1 MPATTN
7 TLPADGM
14 APHAARA
21 KATSKVPAAENTLR
35 ILKLL
40 ASKRGPMAASN
51 IATALGL
58 PRSSVYHL
66 LGVMEANGFVLH
78 LHEEQRYGLGIS
90 AFELSSAYS
99 RQEPLSRLGRPL
111 LASLVD
117 AIGESAHL
125 AVLHG
130 RDVLYIVEERAKNRP
145 SLVTDVGVRLPSH
158 LTASGRAILAALP
171 KSQVRALYPNAA
183 AFTARHE
190 VAGAIMKYSAL
201 SSHLDQVRQR
211 GYATEHGEVTP
222 GFGSIAVFRGVA
234 ALPDLVQ
241 VRGQR
246 GVFHDGTLH
255 LVPGGKGRGVRVQRA
270 DLRFGQRGEDGAAAG
285 GEVAGEADADVGHQ
299 GRAVLGPLLDDV
311 QHVAAVEHRQ
321 VCTFADDVHQ

>member
-1 MPATTN
+1 MPAASPATPPAGAASATTAAAAPK
-7 TLPADGM
+7 PAA
-14 APHAARA
+14 APRA
-21 KATSKVPAAENTLR
+21 STRPASKVPAADNTLR

-51 IATALGL
+51 IATSLGL

-99 RQEPLSRLGRPL
+99 RQEPLSRLGRPM

-117 AIGESAHL
+117 VIGESAHL

-183 AFTARHE
+183 AFSARHE
-190 VAGAIMKYSAL
+190 TESPITKYSTL
-201 SSHLDQVRQR
+201 SAHLDQVRQR

-222 GFGSIAVFRGVA
+222 GFGSIA
-234 ALPDLVQ
+234 
-241 VRGQR
+241 
-246 GVFHDGTLH
+246 
-255 LVPGGKGRGVRVQRA
+255 
-270 DLRFGQRGEDGAAAG
+270 
-285 GEVAGEADADVGHQ
+285 
-299 GRAVLGPLLDDV
+299 
-311 QHVAAVEHRQ
+311 AAVTDHAGWPTAA
-321 VCTFADDVHQ
+321 VAVTFLEEKLPAEQWPVLAARVKKVADDLSVRIHGRPSPTS

>member
-1 MPATTN
+1 MPYTTD
-7 TLPADGM
+7 A
-14 APHAARA
+14 AAKIAARA
-21 KATSKVPAAENTLR
+21 PSKVPAAENTLR

-40 ASKRGPMAASN
+40 ASKRGPMAASH

-99 RQEPLSRLGRPL
+99 RQEPLSRLGRPM
-111 LASLVD
+111 LAALVD
-117 AIGESAHL
+117 VIGESAHL

-183 AFTARHE
+183 AFSDRHE
-190 VAGAIMKYSAL
+190 TESPIRKYSAL

-222 GFGSIAVFRGVA
+222 GFGSIAAAVTDHVGWPTAAVA
-234 ALPDLVQ
+234 VTFLEEKLPAEQWPALAA
-241 VRGQR
+241 
-246 GVFHDGTLH
+246 
-255 LVPGGKGRGVRVQRA
+255 RVQRVA
-270 DLRFGQRGEDGAAAG
+270 DELSVRI
-285 GEVAGEADADVGHQ
+285 H
-299 GRAVLGPLLDDV
+299 GRQA
-311 QHVAAVEHRQ
+311 H
-321 VCTFADDVHQ
+321 

>member
-1 MPATTN
+1 MPATST
-7 TLPADGM
+7 TPPADEAEPRA
-14 APHAARA
+14 APA
-21 KATSKVPAAENTLR
+21 KVASKVPAAENTLR

-111 LASLVD
+111 LAALVD
-117 AIGESAHL
+117 VIGESAHL

-190 VAGAIMKYSAL
+190 TEVAHHEVLGAVLA
-201 SSHLDQVRQR
+201 
-211 GYATEHGEVTP
+211 P
-222 GFGSIAVFRGVA
+222 G
-234 ALPDLVQ
+234 P
-241 VRGQR
+241 
-246 GVFHDGTLH
+246 
-255 LVPGGKGRGVRVQRA
+255 
-270 DLRFGQRGEDGAAAG
+270 GAAARLRHRTRG
-285 GEVAGEADADVGHQ
+285 GDARLRLDRGRRHGPCGLADRRRRRDLPRGQ
-299 GRAVLGPLLDDV
+299 
-311 QHVAAVEHRQ
+311 AA
-321 VCTFADDVHQ
+321 T

>member
-1 MPATTN
+1 MTDTSAAASYRAAASAGPGA
-7 TLPADGM
+7 AA
-14 APHAARA
+14 APGVAVGQPQAAPRVP
-21 KATSKVPAAENTLR
+21 SKVPAAENTLR

-40 ASKRGPMAASN
+40 ASKRGPMAAST

-90 AFELSSAYS
+90 AFELSSAYA
-99 RQEPLSRLGRPL
+99 RQEPLSRLGRPM
-111 LASLVD
+111 LAALVD
-117 AIGESAHL
+117 VVGESAHL

-183 AFTARHE
+183 AFSVRHE
-190 VAGAIMKYSAL
+190 TESPITKYSAL
-201 SSHLDQVRQR
+201 SSHLNQVRQR

-222 GFGSIAVFRGVA
+222 GFGSIAAAVTDHVGWPTAAVA
-234 ALPDLVQ
+234 VTFLEDKLPAEQWPALAA
-241 VRGQR
+241 
-246 GVFHDGTLH
+246 
-255 LVPGGKGRGVRVQRA
+255 RVQK
-270 DLRFGQRGEDGAAAG
+270 
-285 GEVAGEADADVGHQ
+285 V
-299 GRAVLGPLLDDV
+299 
-311 QHVAAVEHRQ
+311 
-321 VCTFADDVHQ
+321 ADDLSIRIHGRLTH

>member
-1 MPATTN
+1 MTDTSAAASYRAAASAGPGA
-7 TLPADGM
+7 AA
-14 APHAARA
+14 APGVAVGQPQAAPRVP
-21 KATSKVPAAENTLR
+21 SKVPAAENTLR

-40 ASKRGPMAASN
+40 ASKRGPMAAST

-90 AFELSSAYS
+90 AFELSSAYA
-99 RQEPLSRLGRPL
+99 RQEPLSRLGRPM
-111 LASLVD
+111 LAALVD
-117 AIGESAHL
+117 VVGESAHL

-183 AFTARHE
+183 AFSVRHE
-190 VAGAIMKYSAL
+190 TGSPITKYSAL
-201 SSHLDQVRQR
+201 SSHLNQVRQR

-222 GFGSIAVFRGVA
+222 GFGSIAAAVTDHVGWPTAAVA
-234 ALPDLVQ
+234 VTFLEDKLPAEQWPALAA
-241 VRGQR
+241 
-246 GVFHDGTLH
+246 
-255 LVPGGKGRGVRVQRA
+255 RVQK
-270 DLRFGQRGEDGAAAG
+270 
-285 GEVAGEADADVGHQ
+285 V
-299 GRAVLGPLLDDV
+299 
-311 QHVAAVEHRQ
+311 
-321 VCTFADDVHQ
+321 ADDLSIRIHGRLTH

>member
-1 MPATTN
+1 MATQTKP
-7 TLPADGM
+7 L
-14 APHAARA
+14 
-21 KATSKVPAAENTLR
+21 SKVPAAENTLR
-35 ILKLL
+35 VLKLL
-40 ASKRGPMAASN
+40 ASKRGPMAAST
-51 IATALGL
+51 IASSLGL

-66 LGVMEANGFVLH
+66 LGVMEQNGFVLH

-90 AFELSSAYS
+90 AFELSSAFS
-99 RQEPLSRLGRPL
+99 RQEPLSRLGRPM

-117 AIGESAHL
+117 GIGESAHL

-183 AFTARHE
+183 AFTSRHE
-190 VAGAIMKYSAL
+190 TDSPILKYSAL

-222 GFGSIAVFRGVA
+222 GFGSVA
-234 ALPDLVQ
+234 AAVTDHVGWPTAAVAVTFLEDKVPAQQWPDLA
-241 VRGQR
+241 R
-246 GVFHDGTLH
+246 
-255 LVPGGKGRGVRVQRA
+255 RVQKVA
-270 DLRFGQRGEDGAAAG
+270 DELSNRI
-285 GEVAGEADADVGHQ
+285 H
-299 GRAVLGPLLDDV
+299 GRPGL
-311 QHVAAVEHRQ
+311 
-321 VCTFADDVHQ
+321 

>member
-1 MPATTN
+1 MPDTSTAPSYGPPAAT
-7 TLPADGM
+7 AAM
-14 APHAARA
+14 ATAAPTPPPKAAPRA
-21 KATSKVPAAENTLR
+21 PSKVPAAENTLR

-40 ASKRGPMAASN
+40 ASKRGPMAASS
-51 IATALGL
+51 IAAALGL

-66 LGVMEANGFVLH
+66 LGVMEASGFVLH

-99 RQEPLSRLGRPL
+99 RQEPLSRLGRPV
-111 LASLVD
+111 LAALVD
-117 AIGESAHL
+117 VVGESAHL

-171 KSQVRALYPNAA
+171 RSQVRALYPNAA
-183 AFTARHE
+183 AFSARHE
-190 VAGAIMKYSAL
+190 TESPITKYSAL

-222 GFGSIAVFRGVA
+222 GFGSIAAAVTDHVGWPTAAVA
-234 ALPDLVQ
+234 VTFLEEKLPAEQWPALAA
-241 VRGQR
+241 
-246 GVFHDGTLH
+246 
-255 LVPGGKGRGVRVQRA
+255 RVQKVA
-270 DLRFGQRGEDGAAAG
+270 DELSVRI
-285 GEVAGEADADVGHQ
+285 H
-299 GRAVLGPLLDDV
+299 GRPS
-311 QHVAAVEHRQ
+311 H
-321 VCTFADDVHQ
+321 

>member
-1 MPATTN
+1 
-7 TLPADGM
+7 M
-14 APHAARA
+14 ANAEA
-21 KATSKVPAAENTLR
+21 KPKESREPKVASKVPAAENTLR

-40 ASKRGPMAASN
+40 ASKRGPMAASS
-51 IATALGL
+51 IATSLGL

-117 AIGESAHL
+117 VIGESSHL

-190 VAGAIMKYSAL
+190 VEGAIMKYSAL

-222 GFGSIAVFRGVA
+222 GFGSIAAAVTDHVGWPTAAVA
-234 ALPDLVQ
+234 VTFLEDKLPADQWPILAA
-241 VRGQR
+241 
-246 GVFHDGTLH
+246 
-255 LVPGGKGRGVRVQRA
+255 RVQKAA
-270 DLRFGQRGEDGAAAG
+270 DELSVRI
-285 GEVAGEADADVGHQ
+285 H
-299 GRAVLGPLLDDV
+299 GRPAK
-311 QHVAAVEHRQ
+311 
-321 VCTFADDVHQ
+321 

>member
-1 MPATTN
+1 MASKAVPKPA
-7 TLPADGM
+7 
-14 APHAARA
+14 A
-21 KATSKVPAAENTLR
+21 KVASKVPAAENTLR

-66 LGVMEANGFVLH
+66 LGVMEANGFVMH

-99 RQEPLSRLGRPL
+99 RQEPLSRIGRPM

-117 AIGESAHL
+117 VVGESAHL

-190 VAGAIMKYSAL
+190 VEGAIMKYSAL

-222 GFGSIAVFRGVA
+222 GFGSIA
-234 ALPDLVQ
+234 
-241 VRGQR
+241 
-246 GVFHDGTLH
+246 
-255 LVPGGKGRGVRVQRA
+255 
-270 DLRFGQRGEDGAAAG
+270 
-285 GEVAGEADADVGHQ
+285 
-299 GRAVLGPLLDDV
+299 
-311 QHVAAVEHRQ
+311 AAVTDH
-321 VCTFADDVHQ
+321 VGWPTAAVAVTFLEDKLPADQWPALAARVRKVADELSVRIHGRPGT

>member
-1 MPATTN
+1 MATTG
-7 TLPADGM
+7 PAAD
-14 APHAARA
+14 A
-21 KATSKVPAAENTLR
+21 KVTSKVPAAENTLR

-40 ASKRGPMAASN
+40 ASKRGPMAASS
-51 IATALGL
+51 IATSLDL

-66 LGVMEANGFVLH
+66 LAVMEANGFVLH

-117 AIGESAHL
+117 VLGESAHL

-190 VAGAIMKYSAL
+190 VEGAIMKYSAL

-222 GFGSIAVFRGVA
+222 GFGSIAAAVTDHLGWPTAAVA
-234 ALPDLVQ
+234 VTFLEDKVPAGQWPALAA
-241 VRGQR
+241 
-246 GVFHDGTLH
+246 
-255 LVPGGKGRGVRVQRA
+255 RVQKAA
-270 DLRFGQRGEDGAAAG
+270 DELSVRL
-285 GEVAGEADADVGHQ
+285 H
-299 GRAVLGPLLDDV
+299 GRPAK
-311 QHVAAVEHRQ
+311 
-321 VCTFADDVHQ
+321 

>member
-1 MPATTN
+1 MTT
-7 TLPADGM
+7 TPT
-14 APHAARA
+14 APG

-40 ASKRGPMAASN
+40 ASRRGPMAASN

-99 RQEPLSRLGRPL
+99 RQEPLSRLGRPM

-117 AIGESAHL
+117 VIGESAHL

-145 SLVTDVGVRLPSH
+145 S
-158 LTASGRAILAALP
+158 AW
-171 KSQVRALYPNAA
+171 
-183 AFTARHE
+183 
-190 VAGAIMKYSAL
+190 
-201 SSHLDQVRQR
+201 
-211 GYATEHGEVTP
+211 
-222 GFGSIAVFRGVA
+222 
-234 ALPDLVQ
+234 
-241 VRGQR
+241 
-246 GVFHDGTLH
+246 
-255 LVPGGKGRGVRVQRA
+255 
-270 DLRFGQRGEDGAAAG
+270 
-285 GEVAGEADADVGHQ
+285 
-299 GRAVLGPLLDDV
+299 
-311 QHVAAVEHRQ
+311 
-321 VCTFADDVHQ
+321 

>member
-1 MPATTN
+1 
-7 TLPADGM
+7 M
-14 APHAARA
+14 A
-21 KATSKVPAAENTLR
+21 SKVPAAENTLR

-40 ASKRGPMAASN
+40 ASRRGPMAASN

-117 AIGESAHL
+117 VIGESAHL

-190 VAGAIMKYSAL
+190 TESPIMKYSAL

-222 GFGSIAVFRGVA
+222 GLRLDRRRRDRPRGLAHGRRRRDLPRGASCPADQWPVLA
-234 ALPDLVQ
+234 A
-241 VRGQR
+241 
-246 GVFHDGTLH
+246 
-255 LVPGGKGRGVRVQRA
+255 RVQKVA
-270 DLRFGQRGEDGAAAG
+270 DELSVRI
-285 GEVAGEADADVGHQ
+285 H
-299 GRAVLGPLLDDV
+299 GRPRLTPPPP
-311 QHVAAVEHRQ
+311 
-321 VCTFADDVHQ
+321 T

>member
-1 MPATTN
+1 MTDTSAAVAQPQA
-7 TLPADGM
+7 
-14 APHAARA
+14 APRVP
-21 KATSKVPAAENTLR
+21 SKVPAAENTLR

-40 ASKRGPMAASN
+40 ASKRGPMAAST

-90 AFELSSAYS
+90 AFELSSAYA

-111 LASLVD
+111 LAALVD
-117 AIGESAHL
+117 VVGESAHL

-171 KSQVRALYPNAA
+171 KSQVRALYPDAA
-183 AFTARHE
+183 AFSVRHE
-190 VAGAIMKYSAL
+190 TESPITKYSAL
-201 SSHLDQVRQR
+201 SSHLNQVRQR

-222 GFGSIAVFRGVA
+222 GFGSIAAAVTDHVGWPTAAVA
-234 ALPDLVQ
+234 VTFLEDKLPAEQWPALAA
-241 VRGQR
+241 
-246 GVFHDGTLH
+246 
-255 LVPGGKGRGVRVQRA
+255 RVQR
-270 DLRFGQRGEDGAAAG
+270 
-285 GEVAGEADADVGHQ
+285 V
-299 GRAVLGPLLDDV
+299 
-311 QHVAAVEHRQ
+311 
-321 VCTFADDVHQ
+321 ADDLSIRIHGRLTH